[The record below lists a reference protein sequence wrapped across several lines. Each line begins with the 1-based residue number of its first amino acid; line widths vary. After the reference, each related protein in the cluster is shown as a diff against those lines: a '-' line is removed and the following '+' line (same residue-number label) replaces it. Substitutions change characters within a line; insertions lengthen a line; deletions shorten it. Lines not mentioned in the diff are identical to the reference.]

1 MKLPQDYAELIAIKA
16 VQYLAQN
23 PESLGG
29 FLAHAGV
36 GPADLKTAISSPE
49 FLAGTLDYMMV
60 DESILM
66 DFAQSMALAPQ
77 DIVKARLCFPGAD
90 GELIV
95 SPQKSQTSSFG
106 LCCKKS

>member
-1 MKLPQDYAELIAIKA
+1 MKLAQGYAGLIAVKA

-23 PESLGG
+23 PEALGG

-49 FLAGTLDYMMV
+49 FLAGTLDYMMI
-60 DESILM
+60 DEAILM
-66 DFAQSMALAPQ
+66 DFAQSMQLSPQ

-90 GELIV
+90 GDYNC
-95 SPQKSQTSSFG
+95 S
-106 LCCKKS
+106 

>member
-1 MKLPQDYAELIAIKA
+1 MKLAQDYAELIAVKA

-23 PESLGG
+23 PEALGG
-29 FLAHAGV
+29 FLAYAGV

-60 DESILM
+60 DESVLM
-66 DFAQSMALAPQ
+66 DFAQSMQLSPQ

-90 GELIV
+90 GEFVAAL
-95 SPQKSQTSSFG
+95 
-106 LCCKKS
+106 